1 MNEHKDRYIGSWY
14 TWSPYERYLIL
25 SDNSRSRLTHNYES
39 FLRFREVREILNK
52 ISKSSLNTYE
62 YNNEMHT
69 KPFSSEV
76 AAYTLNQIDA
86 GIWSNNIKTI
96 IMCHKIAGVYVP
108 FDPDEFNGNASQEKS
123 HKPDIPR
130 RSNSKSKPK
139 ADKTS
144 KTWKQDERKLIWDFV
159 IDNQELSDTQIV
171 QWMFDKNSV
180 VTEKQVNVCRRYIE
194 YGLGIREFYIYNLS
208 WTEVKLNK
216 VLHQIPI
223 VERIDKK

>member
-108 FDPDEFNGNASQEKS
+108 NLMVMHHRKNHINQIFHEDPTLNQNPKQIKRAKPGSRTNGN
-123 HKPDIPR
+123 
-130 RSNSKSKPK
+130 
-139 ADKTS
+139 
-144 KTWKQDERKLIWDFV
+144 
-159 IDNQELSDTQIV
+159 
-171 QWMFDKNSV
+171 
-180 VTEKQVNVCRRYIE
+180 
-194 YGLGIREFYIYNLS
+194 
-208 WTEVKLNK
+208 
-216 VLHQIPI
+216 
-223 VERIDKK
+223 